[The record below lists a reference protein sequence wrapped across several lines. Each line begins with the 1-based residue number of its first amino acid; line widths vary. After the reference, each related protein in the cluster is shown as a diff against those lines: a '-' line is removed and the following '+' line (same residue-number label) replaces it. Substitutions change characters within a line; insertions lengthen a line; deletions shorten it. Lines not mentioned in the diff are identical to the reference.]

1 MAEVVTLDRV
11 AHLSEPDRDAIRT
24 LTTAVYPP
32 AESADWPGRG
42 REWSAHDWCV
52 RVHARDG
59 ALLSYVG
66 LVVRDAR
73 HDGQA
78 RSVGG
83 IGGVK
88 THPAARGRGH
98 AARAVERAV
107 AFLHER
113 GVAFAVL
120 VCQPPL
126 IVYYEH
132 LGWRP
137 FAGRLLVRQHGA
149 VEEFTFNRVMTRSV
163 TAVAPES
170 GTIDLLGPPW

>member
-1 MAEVVTLDRV
+1 MIESVTLDRL
-11 AHLSEPDRDAIRT
+11 ADLSSPEHDAVRA
-24 LTTAVYPP
+24 LSTAVYPP
-32 AESADWPGRG
+32 TAAADWPGRG
-42 REWSAHDWCV
+42 REWSVAEWCV
-52 RVHARDG
+52 RLYARDG
-59 ALLSYVG
+59 VLVSYVG
-66 LVVRDAR
+66 IVVRDAL
-73 HDGQA
+73 HDG
-78 RSVGG
+78 RVRTVGG

-98 AARAVERAV
+98 AARAIARAV

-120 VCQPPL
+120 VCQPTLVP
-126 IVYYEH
+126 YYEH

-149 VEEFTFNRVMTRSV
+149 LEEFTFNRVMTRAI
-163 TAVAPES
+163 TAVAPET